1 MQELYQFADET
12 GILERHRQLV
22 ARPGH
27 NNAADMKIMYYELI
41 KMLISHEHGKLP
53 PGEEGR
59 QELTNKLQRYL
70 NQRFLRDVE
79 SLKQK
84 VDVKTREQEI
94 NNNNSTDNNIN
105 NNMNHDIYK
114 TSDINSFAHS
124 SSDQDQKMKALQQQI
139 RQIVES
145 HGKLEKDQKLLK
157 NKVIQLE
164 NTNKN
169 LETEM
174 NELRKRSEQFEKLQ
188 SENNRDTDDQ
198 LVAQTEIIKIMK
210 TRLDSCDRVQAEQA
224 ARLQILQSGQQPAVS
239 AVSVADPAA
248 VSETLQE
255 VVRLNMENKE
265 LVRRVRA
272 EEKTRTNGENKNKV
286 IKFDDKKGEFHA
298 KNFDEISR
306 EDKMHGIK
314 LQTRDNIQ
322 NLPNK
327 SFENILGKIECLSKT
342 FAEYQDRVAKL
353 EANFANGDH
362 ISDFKNNLSLLNNKI
377 LNQETRTNDASVR
390 MTQNFMITSNLKNE
404 TESLMKTIMNSMEEL
419 TRKVGGMEER
429 QDDQTEVK
437 NKLNELQTKLNHMEQ
452 SKNIFVEKEQLQKSN
467 FDPNE
472 LENFEMKMKNKVKVL
487 EQSISAVKMDTK
499 EKIKILAAMLSE
511 KDGKSEDHEN
521 ILGTKMDKIMEQTN
535 LLMLQDAKQ
544 EEELGGLRREQ
555 MEMARKLTSL
565 EQADVFLQEADRMVI
580 EKVSEIFFNLQA

>member
-22 ARPGH
+22 ALPGH

-79 SLKQK
+79 TLKQK
-84 VDVKTREQEI
+84 VDVKTTEQEI
-94 NNNNSTDNNIN
+94 NNNNSTDNNIS
-105 NNMNHDIYK
+105 NNMNHDINR
-114 TSDINSFAHS
+114 TSDINSFAHC
-124 SSDQDQKMKALQQQI
+124 SSDQDQKMKELQQQI
-139 RQIVES
+139 RQIVEF

-169 LETEM
+169 LETEIK
-174 NELRKRSEQFEKLQ
+174 EVRKRSEQFEKIQ

-210 TRLDSCDRVQAEQA
+210 TRLDRCDRVQAEQEA
-224 ARLQILQSGQQPAVS
+224 GLQILQSGQQPAVS
-239 AVSVADPAA
+239 AVTAADPAA

-255 VVRLNMENKE
+255 VVRPNQENKE
-265 LVRRVRA
+265 LFRRVRA
-272 EEKTRTNGENKNKV
+272 EEKRRTNDENKNIV
-286 IKFDDKKGEFHA
+286 IKFDDKKGESHA
-298 KNFDEISR
+298 KNFDEISWG
-306 EDKMHGIK
+306 DKMLGIK

-322 NLPNK
+322 NLSNK
-327 SFENILGKIECLSKT
+327 SFENIFGKIECLSKA
-342 FAEYQDRVAKL
+342 FAEYQERVAKL
-353 EANFANGDH
+353 EANVANGDH
-362 ISDFKNNLSLLNNKI
+362 ISDFKNNLSLLNSKI

-390 MTQNFMITSNLKNE
+390 MTQNFMMTSNMKNE
-404 TESLMKTIMNSMEEL
+404 METWMKTIMNTMEEL
-419 TRKVGGMEER
+419 MRKVGGMEER
-429 QDDQTEVK
+429 QDDKIEVQK
-437 NKLNELQTKLNHMEQ
+437 KLNELQTKLDHMEQ
-452 SKNIFVEKEQLQKSN
+452 SKNTFVEKEQLQKSN

-472 LENFEMKMKNKVKVL
+472 LEKFEMEMKKKIKVL
-487 EQSISAVKMDTK
+487 EQSISAVKIDTK

-580 EKVSEIFFNLQA
+580 EKVSEIFFNHQA